1 MSAAQQKPVRPGVR
15 IAFCGMAVGLSVV
28 IMLMGG
34 LIPAAVYAVPLLC
47 GLVLL
52 PISIEF
58 GRTTAWATFA
68 ATALLAMMLDFD
80 KEAAFFYLFI
90 GYYPIVKWSLDK
102 LSPPALRLIAK
113 LALFTVSVV
122 AMYALM
128 NLLFPME
135 AFMREFREMGTL
147 LLLGLLVV
155 YDVSMLLYDRLMMAA
170 LMIYANRIRPQLRFL
185 KR

>member
-90 GYYPIVKWSLDK
+90 GYYPIVKWSFEK
-102 LSPPALRLIAK
+102 IPSKALRMVLKI
-113 LALFTVSVV
+113 LLFTASIVV
-122 AMYALM
+122 MYLLL
-128 NLLFPME
+128 NLLMPME
-135 AFMREFREMGTL
+135 AFMQEFHEMGTVL
-147 LLLGLLVV
+147 LIGLLVV
-155 YDVSMLLYDRLMMAA
+155 YVFSMMLYDRLLIAA
-170 LMIYANRIRPQLRFL
+170 LMLYANRIRPKFRFL